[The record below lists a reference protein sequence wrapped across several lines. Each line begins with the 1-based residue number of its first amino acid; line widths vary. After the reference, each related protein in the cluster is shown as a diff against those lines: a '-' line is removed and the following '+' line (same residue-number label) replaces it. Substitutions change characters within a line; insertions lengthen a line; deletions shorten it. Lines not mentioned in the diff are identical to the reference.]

1 MAGALP
7 GMARGRPQARG
18 ASAVCVHR
26 ATGDGYQM
34 ARAMGQMTLRQKL
47 LIILLGVQSSTTKVY
62 SKAGVMFSEKLG
74 GGDGFQPI
82 NACKYL

>member
-26 ATGDGYQM
+26 ATGDGYQI
-34 ARAMGQMTLRQKL
+34 A
-47 LIILLGVQSSTTKVY
+47 
-62 SKAGVMFSEKLG
+62 
-74 GGDGFQPI
+74 
-82 NACKYL
+82 